1 MYLTQVCIM
10 RTTIN
15 LDDDLFELV
24 RSMAHQ
30 NRKGIGATVQ
40 ALIRRGLRSPADN
53 PDSGCKEVDELTGFP
68 VFSSK
73 KPISIEDVRSL
84 EDGG

>member
-1 MYLTQVCIM
+1 M

-30 NRKGIGATVQ
+30 NRKGIGVTVQ
-40 ALIRRGLRSPADN
+40 ALIQRGLRSPTGN
-53 PDSGCKEVDELTGFP
+53 TDSNNKEVDELTGFP

-73 KPISIEDVRSL
+73 MPISLEDVRSL
-84 EDGG
+84 EDDV